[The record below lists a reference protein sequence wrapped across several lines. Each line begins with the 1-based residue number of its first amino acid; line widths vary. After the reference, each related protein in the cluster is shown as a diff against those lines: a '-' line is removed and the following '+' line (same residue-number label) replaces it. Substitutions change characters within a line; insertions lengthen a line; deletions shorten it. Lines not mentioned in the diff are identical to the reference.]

1 MFRWNRIVTG
11 GTPGVASEDPACCH
25 HAALDQTMQLNRFR
39 RVFRASRLVTARGA
53 KVWRDC
59 KLINSQN
66 LQSDIFWNLF
76 HLKIGL
82 LYRTILEDKISFIFQ
97 TPPTGLQDFLTMS
110 NARST

>member
-1 MFRWNRIVTG
+1 
-11 GTPGVASEDPACCH
+11 
-25 HAALDQTMQLNRFR
+25 
-39 RVFRASRLVTARGA
+39 
-53 KVWRDC
+53 
-59 KLINSQN
+59 